1 MSTSPRLGGCR
12 RTTPETEITLS
23 LDLDGGERRLTV
35 PGGFFVHMLDAMTT
49 HGRLG
54 VDLQATGDTHIDLH
68 HTVEDVGIAFGEALR
83 EALGDRRGVERFGSA
98 YVPLDEALSR
108 AVVDLSGRGFFVWSV
123 PTGLES
129 SWVTPDFPLTL
140 VADFFQAL
148 ADRARLTLH
157 LDVLAGRNPHHVAES
172 AFKAVGVALS
182 RAVALRGRGGEQVP
196 STKGSL
202 DA

>member
-12 RTTPETEITLS
+12 RTTRETEITLS
-23 LDLDGGERRLTV
+23 LDLDGGECRLTV